1 VHPCTFCDVDNE
13 DDDAIEDELAQVFG
27 SASAAIVAVHGNGQR
42 AGEVDGALFTEHDR
56 GHALPSFTAACHDC
70 RDGMHLAVP
79 HDADGGTVLE
89 IRTAPHAP
97 VEEGV
102 LVPVDARYFGHG
114 FAVTVEGADIA
125 DPDEVHTLHIS
136 GDGTNTT
143 FTSSPAV
150 PEDEAVI
157 AIAHEIALGEHLFV
171 EAKVVGSEVAVID
184 IDPEAATTTITV
196 RGDAT
201 TTSTVLVRISTTD
214 RGVTR
219 SVSAN
224 VPMPSAGSATIDVST
239 SEEDGDMVVLLDTDG
254 DGAIDDTIVLPDLGI
269 DTDEL

>member
-1 VHPCTFCDVDNE
+1 
-13 DDDAIEDELAQVFG
+13 
-27 SASAAIVAVHGNGQR
+27 
-42 AGEVDGALFTEHDR
+42 
-56 GHALPSFTAACHDC
+56 
-70 RDGMHLAVP
+70 
-79 HDADGGTVLE
+79 
-89 IRTAPHAP
+89 
-97 VEEGV
+97 
-102 LVPVDARYFGHG
+102 
-114 FAVTVEGADIA
+114 
-125 DPDEVHTLHIS
+125 
-136 GDGTNTT
+136 
-143 FTSSPAV
+143 V

-157 AIAHEIALGEHLFV
+157 AIAHEVARGEHLFV

-184 IDPEAATTTITV
+184 IDPEAGTTTLTV

-214 RGVTR
+214 RGLAR

-254 DGAIDDTIVLPDLGI
+254 DGTIDDTIVLPDLGI